1 MVHKVQRNDPCPCGS
16 GKKYKKCCGLIA
28 RDLASSRANRRE
40 GIQKSLGWVNHNY
53 HKQIGLWVENIWLSD
68 ISPDQNNGIAS
79 ADPRI
84 RSVHDVNLLEFL
96 VAEGTF
102 TDDEGETTSPLQL
115 ILDADIGL
123 DEQQRS
129 YLSQL
134 AERPL
139 RLYKVTDCDAGNSYS
154 LSQHP
159 EDGSDAV
166 VIEDSTT
173 SRMFDVGDIVGL
185 RLMQC
190 EGGWET
196 SGAIY
201 HIPEEHA
208 DDLVKRLQD
217 GTAEEYSK
225 TLSHYWLE
233 LVAAHV

>member
-1 MVHKVQRNDPCPCGS
+1 MVRKVQRNDPCPCGS
-16 GKKYKKCCGLIA
+16 GKKYKKCCGLIE
-28 RDLASSRANRRE
+28 RDLAGKRANRRE
-40 GIQKSLGWVNHNY
+40 GIQKSLAWINHT
-53 HKQIGLWVENIWLSD
+53 HHDDIGQWLEQVWLKD
-68 ISPDQNNGIAS
+68 ISEDQRTGIGN

-84 RSVHDVNLLEFL
+84 RSIHDVNLLEFL
-96 VAEGTF
+96 VADGTF
-102 TDDEGETTSPLQL
+102 TDEEGVKSSPLQM

-123 DEQQRS
+123 DDEQRA
-129 YLSQL
+129 YLTQL

-139 RLYKVTDCDAGNSYS
+139 RLYQVTDCNVGKSYT

-159 EDGSDAV
+159 DDGSEPV
-166 VIEDSTT
+166 VIEDSIT

-190 EGGWET
+190 DGAWET

-208 DDLVKRLQD
+208 DDLVKQLQA
-217 GTAEEYSK
+217 GKTEEYSK
-225 TLSHYWLE
+225 ILSNYWLE

>member
-1 MVHKVQRNDPCPCGS
+1 MVHKVQRNEPCPCGS
-16 GKKYKKCCGLIA
+16 GKKYKRCCGLIA
-28 RDLASSRANRRE
+28 RDLASNRANRRE
-40 GIQKSLGWVNHNY
+40 GIQKSLGWINHA
-53 HKQIGLWVENIWLSD
+53 HQDDIGRWLED
-68 ISPDQNNGIAS
+68 TWLKGIPKEERLGITS

-84 RSVHDVNLLEFL
+84 RSIHDVNLLEYL

-102 TDDEGETTSPLQL
+102 TNEEDENSSPLQL
-115 ILDADIGL
+115 ILDADLAL

-134 AERPL
+134 AEQPL
-139 RLYKVTDCDAGNSYS
+139 RLYIVTACEAGKSFS
-154 LSQHP
+154 LSRHP
-159 EDGSDAV
+159 DDGSDAV

-185 RLMQC
+185 RLMHC
-190 EGGWET
+190 DGIWET

-208 DDLVKRLQD
+208 DDLINQLQD
-217 GTAEEYSK
+217 GKAEEYSK
-225 TLSHYWLE
+225 ILTNYWLK